1 MNFTQ
6 FLTEAKKEGANLH
19 LEHIEDEILNRGVA
33 GARDAINFL
42 QALRDML
49 AGHSQTKVNVTTKW
63 DGSPAIFCGVNPD
76 NNKFFVGTK
85 GVFNANAK
93 LNYTD
98 DDIDTNHPGEGLNAK
113 LKVALRYLP
122 KLGIKG
128 VLQGDMMFA
137 KGDLSNKIF
146 DGENYITFQP
156 NTLIYAVPADSKLAK
171 SMQAAQMGVVFHT
184 SYTGKTFADMKA
196 SFNIDIKNLTPTKD
210 VWFRDAYFTDA
221 SGTASFTE
229 EETKTITS
237 ILSTVGSTFKQ
248 TNAMSINRISSS
260 DTVREYIKTFNNTK
274 VREGQKITNTTAH
287 VRELIKWVEEKLNKD
302 IVSAKME
309 KTKRDKTM
317 IKNEIMRTIRGSSS
331 DLIKMFDMQNGMVD
345 AKNMIIKKL
354 QQLRQVTSTFVQTE
368 DGFKVTNPEGF
379 VAVDRLKGNAVKLVD
394 RLEFSHLNFTA
405 QKNWSK

>member
-1 MNFTQ
+1 LSN
-6 FLTEAKKEGANLH
+6 
-19 LEHIEDEILNRGVA
+19 EHIEDEILNRGVN

-76 NNKFFVGTK
+76 NGKFFVGTK

-98 DDIDTNHPGEGLNAK
+98 ADIDTNHPGEGLNAK

-137 KGDLSNKIF
+137 KGDLSNKTF
-146 DGENYITFQP
+146 DGEDYITFQP
-156 NTLIYAVPADSKLAK
+156 NTLVYAVPSDSKLAK
-171 SMQAAQMGVVFHT
+171 TMQAAQLGVVFHT

>member
-1 MNFTQ
+1 MKIAKVIKLEEKYTQYDISTAFENFY
-6 FLTEAKKEGANLH
+6 AKTNTGY
-19 LEHIEDEILNRGVA
+19 ILIHN
-33 GARDAINFL
+33 
-42 QALRDML
+42 
-49 AGHSQTKVNVTTKW
+49 
-63 DGSPAIFCGVNPD
+63 SPAIFCGINPD
-76 NNKFFVGTK
+76 NGKFFVGTK

-98 DDIDTNHPGEGLNAK
+98 DDIDKNHSGEGLNAK

-137 KGDLSNKIF
+137 KGDITEKTL
-146 DGENYITFQP
+146 DGEEYITFQP
-156 NTLIYAVPADSKLAK
+156 NTLIYAVPSDSKLAK
-171 SMQAAQMGVVFHT
+171 TMQAAQIGVVFHT

-196 SFNIDIKNLTPTKD
+196 SFNIDIRNLTPTKD

-229 EETKTITS
+229 EETKTITA
-237 ILSTVGSTFKQ
+237 ILSTVGTTFKQ
-248 TNAMSINRISSS
+248 TNALSINRISSS

-287 VRELIKWVEEKLNKD
+287 VRELIKWVEERLNKD

-317 IKNEIMRTIRGSSS
+317 IKNEIMRTIRGSSN
-331 DLIKMFDMQNGMVD
+331 DLVKIFDMQNGMVD

-354 QQLRQVTSTFVQTE
+354 QQVKQVTSTFVQTE

-379 VAVDRLKGNAVKLVD
+379 VCVDKLSGNAVKLVD

-405 QKNWSK
+405 AKAWSK

>member
-6 FLTEAKKEGANLH
+6 YLIEAKKEGANLH
-19 LEHIEDEILNRGVA
+19 LEHLEDEILNRGVR
-33 GARDAINFL
+33 GGRDAINFL

-49 AGHSQTKVNVTTKW
+49 AGHSQIKVNTTTKW
-63 DGSPAIFCGVNPD
+63 DGSPAIFCGINPD
-76 NNKFFVGTK
+76 NGKFFVGTK

-98 DDIDTNHPGEGLNAK
+98 DDIDKNHPGEGLNAK

-137 KGDLSNKIF
+137 KGDITEKTL
-146 DGENYITFQP
+146 DGEDYITFQP
-156 NTLIYAVPADSKLAK
+156 NTLIYAVPSGSKLAK
-171 SMQAAQMGVVFHT
+171 TMQAAQMGVVFHT

-237 ILSTVGSTFKQ
+237 ILSTVGATFKQ
-248 TNAMSINRISSS
+248 TNALSINRISSS

-274 VREGQKITNTTAH
+274 VREGQKITNTVAH
-287 VRELIKWVEEKLNKD
+287 TRELLKWVEERLNKD

-317 IKNEIMRTIRGSSS
+317 IKNEVMRTLRGASN

-354 QQLRQVTSTFVQTE
+354 QQMKQVTSTFVQTE

-379 VAVDRLKGNAVKLVD
+379 VAVDKISGNAVKLVD

>member
-1 MNFTQ
+1 MKFTQ

-76 NNKFFVGTK
+76 NGKFFVGTK

-98 DDIDTNHPGEGLNAK
+98 ADIDANHPGEGLNAK

-137 KGDLSNKIF
+137 KGDITEKTL
-146 DGENYITFQP
+146 DGEDYITFQP
-156 NTLIYAVPADSKLAK
+156 NTLIYAVPVDSKLAK
-171 SMQAAQMGVVFHT
+171 TMQAAQMGVVFHT
-184 SYTGKTFADMKA
+184 SYTGKTFSDMKA

-229 EETKTITS
+229 EETKSITA
-237 ILSTVGSTFKQ
+237 ILSTVGSIFKQ

-317 IKNEIMRTIRGSSS
+317 IKNEIMRTIRGSSN